1 MRKLSLA
8 LTPILLAM
16 VVGGCQPPPEA
27 EMEPARTA
35 QEAQAN
41 FDALR
46 AEWQSLANADDW
58 AAVAE
63 FYTEDAVFTD
73 VSGIV
78 YNGRE
83 AIAGYFEGSLP
94 GASDLVIQ
102 TADFVVH
109 GDMAAAYGTFSQNV
123 EGPEGPMPMSG
134 MWQTVSLYQ
143 ADGSLKIH
151 LHQNMIPADMGPSM

>member
-16 VVGGCQPPPEA
+16 VAAGCQPPQEA
-27 EMEPARTA
+27 EMEPTRTD

-46 AEWQSLANADDW
+46 AEWQSLAIADDW

-63 FYTEDAVFTD
+63 FYTEGAVLTD
-73 VSGIV
+73 VTGIV

-83 AIAGYFEGSLP
+83 AIAGYFEGAFP
-94 GASDLVIQ
+94 GTTDLVIE
-102 TADFVVH
+102 TTGFVIH

-151 LHQNMIPADMGPSM
+151 LHQNMVPAELGPPM